1 MTERRFQRVP
11 FQAEMRVFANNS
23 SWDCSLLNIAL
34 KGALLECRNPL
45 PIELNTACVIKMS
58 LPGSG
63 IELDFR
69 AELVHRE
76 EAQYGFK
83 FLSVD
88 LTTLTHL
95 RKLIELNTGDAD
107 CVRDE
112 LMAWLEE
119 G

>member
-1 MTERRFQRVP
+1 MTKRRFQRVP
-11 FQAEMRVFANNS
+11 FQAETQVFVDGS
-23 SWDCSLLNIAL
+23 SWDCDLLNIAL
-34 KGALLECRNPL
+34 NGALLESATPL
-45 PIELNTACVIKMS
+45 PIELNTACDIRLS

-63 IELDFR
+63 IQLDFR

-76 EAQYGFK
+76 ETHFGFK

-112 LMAWLEE
+112 LMAWLGEH
-119 G
+119 